1 MKRRRYRLAIA
12 GPLLLGP
19 LLLNLGPLALP
30 DAAAVRAQALRY
42 PERPVTI
49 ISDAA
54 PGATPDVDT
63 RFIAEGLGKIW
74 GQQVVVLNRT
84 GANGSIAARSA
95 SEAAPDGYTLFMPA
109 LSTFVAL
116 LTVAPNLP
124 LKLPRDFL
132 PIGFTAENP
141 MFVAVNPSLGVNT
154 LPQLIGLARKEPGKV
169 SIAVTGIGRL
179 THLTGELLQQ
189 RADIK
194 LLSVP
199 YTAGPAP
206 ALGDVATGRVSMIIE
221 GYSGIAGAVNAG
233 TVKLIA
239 VASPQRLP
247 QFPDLPTV
255 AETIP
260 GFAATG
266 WQVLVAPLGTPE
278 PIIRKVADDLRPG
291 GHRLRHQVAACK
303 DRQLFARDVAGRSA
317 RLRGEGAANL
327 AAGAA
332 EDRRGDQVTGRL
344 HHAPRKWMNQSAGG
358 ICTCS
363 RPLSTGH
370 KTRDCFCVVV
380 PRRSRGSLARAVSP
394 AVVAIPLY
402 A

>member
-1 MKRRRYRLAIA
+1 MKRA
-12 GPLLLGP
+12 GPLLLT
-19 LLLNLGPLALP
+19 LWVLAVP
-30 DAAAVRAQALRY
+30 AAATAQAQAGRY

-49 ISDAA
+49 ICDAA

-63 RFIAEGLGKIW
+63 RFVAEGLGRIW
-74 GQQVVVLNRT
+74 GQQVVVVNRT

-132 PIGFTAENP
+132 PIGFTADNP
-141 MFVAVNPSLGVNT
+141 MFVAVNPSLGVST
-154 LPQLIGLARKEPGKV
+154 LPQLIALAKKDPGKV

-206 ALGDVATGRVSMIIE
+206 ALGDVSTGRVSMIIE
-221 GYSGIAGAVNAG
+221 GYSGIVGSVNAG
-233 TVKLIA
+233 SVKLIA

-247 QFPDLPTV
+247 EFPDLPTV

-266 WQVLVAPLGTPE
+266 WQVLVAPIGTPQ
-278 PIIRKVADDLRPG
+278 PILAKVGDDLAKVVSDPDFKK
-291 GHRLRHQVAACK
+291 RL
-303 DRQLFARDVAGRSA
+303 
-317 RLRGEGAANL
+317 ANI
-327 AAGAA
+327 G
-332 EDRRGDQVTGRL
+332 
-344 HHAPRKWMNQSAGG
+344 SY
-358 ICTCS
+358 S
-363 RPLSTGH
+363 RAMT
-370 KTRDCFCVVV
+370 
-380 PRRSRGSLARAVSP
+380 
-394 AVVAIPLY
+394 
-402 A
+402 

>member
-1 MKRRRYRLAIA
+1 MKRCRYWFRIA
-12 GPLLLGP
+12 GLWLLT
-19 LLLNLGPLALP
+19 LP
-30 DAAAVRAQALRY
+30 AASAAQAQAGNY
-42 PERPVTI
+42 PSRPVTI

-54 PGATPDVDT
+54 AGATPDVDA
-63 RFIAEGLGKIW
+63 RFVAEGLGKIW
-74 GQQVVVLNRT
+74 GPQVVVINHP

-141 MFVAVNPSLGVNT
+141 MFVAVNPALGVTT
-154 LPQLIGLARKEPGKV
+154 LPQLIALAKKEPGTV

-179 THLTGELLQQ
+179 THLTGELLQT

-194 LLSVP
+194 LLAVP
-199 YTAGPAP
+199 YAGGPAP

-233 TVKLIA
+233 SVKLIA
-239 VASPQRLP
+239 VASPERLP

-266 WQVLVAPLGTPE
+266 WQVLVAPVGTPE
-278 PIIRKVADDLRPG
+278 PIIRKVSDDLRKVVTDPDF
-291 GHRLRHQVAACK
+291 K
-303 DRQLFARDVAGRSA
+303 A
-317 RLRGEGAANL
+317 RLGRIGSYSRAMSAPEALAFVQKEQQTWLPVLEKIAA
-327 AAGAA
+327 A
-332 EDRRGDQVTGRL
+332 T
-344 HHAPRKWMNQSAGG
+344 K
-358 ICTCS
+358 
-363 RPLSTGH
+363 
-370 KTRDCFCVVV
+370 
-380 PRRSRGSLARAVSP
+380 
-394 AVVAIPLY
+394 
-402 A
+402 